1 MILVDVYVP
10 VLDENYDFYL
20 DEYTEIGVIIEQA
33 AEMICQKEKCPLKGD
48 VGELTLWKQDSRYK
62 LNRCDTLREAGV
74 EAGEKLFLV

>member
-33 AEMICQKEKCPLKGD
+33 AEMICQKEN
-48 VGELTLWKQDSRYK
+48 VH
-62 LNRCDTLREAGV
+62 
-74 EAGEKLFLV
+74 